1 MARAG
6 EPMAKSRQWPSVL
19 RSAPPRRQQP
29 ASSPCWRFLVSAPSS
44 APDGFLEGV
53 RRGGTLV
60 AARVPETELP
70 RVEAMM
76 NHSAVNLRER
86 CDLFRKSGW
95 QAFDPN
101 AVPYTADQVRS
112 ERALHAQ

>member
-1 MARAG
+1 
-6 EPMAKSRQWPSVL
+6 
-19 RSAPPRRQQP
+19 
-29 ASSPCWRFLVSAPSS
+29 VSAPSS

-86 CDLFRKSGW
+86 CDLYRKSGW